1 MSCAYWREE
10 LVQDKKREDD
20 IYLPYMKLEI
30 FFCLDEN
37 KKIDDFKDEMKMIY
51 IYTCIDSTVEMSN
64 AFKLRIR

>member
-1 MSCAYWREE
+1 
-10 LVQDKKREDD
+10 
-20 IYLPYMKLEI
+20 MKLEI
-30 FFCLDEN
+30 FFYLDEN